1 MAPVY
6 FKSVSKILT
15 MDIKK
20 FNELQAGEIFDYG
33 VLPNSPERIFMKNAG
48 GELKW
53 VATKGYANDWAIYC
67 HWSVHTEDWIKQ
79 HGDKLFN
86 KAHIQ
91 LCVPCGKEVM
101 DKYRF

>member
-1 MAPVY
+1 
-6 FKSVSKILT
+6 
-15 MDIKK
+15 MDIKE
-20 FNELQAGEIFDYG
+20 FNELQAGEMFDYG
-33 VLPNSPERIFMKNAG
+33 VLPNSPEGIFMTRAG

-53 VATKGYANDWAIYC
+53 VATKGDANDWAIYC
-67 HWSVHTEDWIKQ
+67 HWSDHTEAWIKE